1 MSVNVC
7 TVSGLQVCGKIRK
20 VSQSKLETQRQ
31 THHRWIWVAK
41 QELQIS
47 LSCLTEGDWSEKRAF
62 NSYKLKRSTREK
74 LALPSSWLFRL
85 TGTSTCSSNPVKL
98 PVYFWVMPNAHRSV
112 FVALACSLGRGLPC
126 RPPQLSLDPL
136 PPHFLSRSP
145 YWGRRL
151 KNRFSCLIRS
161 IPTKQLNRKCPWV
174 SLWMG
179 KEKKNCSLVKPLVLT
194 DRLTNMRWGGW
205 NEELRQTIFCA
216 NPTMHDFDR

>member
-1 MSVNVC
+1 MWK
-7 TVSGLQVCGKIRK
+7 LEKYP
-20 VSQSKLETQRQ
+20 QSKLETQRQ

-62 NSYKLKRSTREK
+62 NSYKLKRSTRENLCRLGVSHAHTLN
-74 LALPSSWLFRL
+74 LALPSSWLFWL

-136 PPHFLSRSP
+136 PPRFLSRSP

-161 IPTKQLNRKCPWV
+161 IPTKQLNRKCQWV

-179 KEKKNCSLVKPLVLT
+179 KEKKNGSLVKPL
-194 DRLTNMRWGGW
+194 
-205 NEELRQTIFCA
+205 A
-216 NPTMHDFDR
+216 

>member
-1 MSVNVC
+1 MI
-7 TVSGLQVCGKIRK
+7 QVCRCVGKLEK
-20 VSQSKLETQRQ
+20 YPQSKLETRRQ

-47 LSCLTEGDWSEKRAF
+47 LLCLTEEDWSEKRAF
-62 NSYKLKRSTREK
+62 NSYKLKRSTRENLCRLGVSHAHTPN

-85 TGTSTCSSNPVKL
+85 TGSSTCSSNPVKH
-98 PVYFWVMPNAHRSV
+98 PIYFWVMPNAHRSV

-161 IPTKQLNRKCPWV
+161 IPAKQLNRKCQWV

-179 KEKKNCSLVKPLVLT
+179 KEKNGSLVKPL
-194 DRLTNMRWGGW
+194 
-205 NEELRQTIFCA
+205 A
-216 NPTMHDFDR
+216 

>member
-1 MSVNVC
+1 MWK
-7 TVSGLQVCGKIRK
+7 LEKYPR
-20 VSQSKLETQRQ
+20 SKLETQRQ
-31 THHRWIWVAK
+31 TRHRWIWVAK

-62 NSYKLKRSTREK
+62 NSYKLKRSTRENLCRLGVSHAHTPN

-161 IPTKQLNRKCPWV
+161 IPTKQLNRKCQWV

-179 KEKKNCSLVKPLVLT
+179 KEEINGSLVKPL
-194 DRLTNMRWGGW
+194 
-205 NEELRQTIFCA
+205 A
-216 NPTMHDFDR
+216 